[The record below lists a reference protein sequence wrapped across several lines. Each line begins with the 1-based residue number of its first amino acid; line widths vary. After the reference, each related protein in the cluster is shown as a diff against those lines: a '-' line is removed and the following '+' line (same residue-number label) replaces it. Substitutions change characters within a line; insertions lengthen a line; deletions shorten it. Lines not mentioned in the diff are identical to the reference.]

1 MNHYYF
7 NTKLNKKIFMFIFCI
22 TCSWFL
28 ITVIRGCIFFC
39 LGLGGKIKGKGERED
54 GREKE
59 KREGIKGQEGREKG
73 HKGRKK
79 G

>member
-22 TCSWFL
+22 TWLVFDNRNSGVYIFL
-28 ITVIRGCIFFC
+28 FGF
-39 LGLGGKIKGKGERED
+39 GGKIKGKGERED